1 MPNCDLMKRYLTI
14 MGKEEDELKEL
25 KGKLESATKER
36 NE

>member
-1 MPNCDLMKRYLTI
+1 MKRYLTI